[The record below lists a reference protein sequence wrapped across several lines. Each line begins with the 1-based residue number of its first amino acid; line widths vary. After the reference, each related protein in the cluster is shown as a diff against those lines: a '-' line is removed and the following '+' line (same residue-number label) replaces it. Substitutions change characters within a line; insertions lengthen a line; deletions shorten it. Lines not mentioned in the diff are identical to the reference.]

1 MTHPHRPQTSKFH
14 AIKDSRL
21 YQVRERDWIEF
32 RSDPAGR
39 RHLNQ
44 SDGPPP
50 HPYKPSN
57 WRERL
62 RLLCRGRVRICNSL
76 DTIDNS

>member
-1 MTHPHRPQTSKFH
+1 MTHSHRPQTSKIH

-21 YQVRERDWIEF
+21 YQVRQRDWIEF
-32 RSDPAGR
+32 RSDPVER
-39 RHLNQ
+39 RHRNQ

-50 HPYKPSN
+50 HPYKPSK

-62 RLLCRGRVRICNSL
+62 RLLCRGRIRIWNSL